1 MRHLRILTLS
11 AVILFLAAAA
21 SFPAEIKLHSIPLSH
36 TKLGFLTLYKS
47 QWELFGLP
55 RKLKQAVDEAFTEQ
69 TDNLMW
75 GTMRMQLVMNTDNI
89 QEKIQQETEYKF
101 ASDYDKFLA
110 DLEETFAEKLRT
122 DILDFYRRQ
131 NQAIYFELSANP
143 LAQAY
148 IRQDYDRMTES
159 NGKAVMGKIS
169 HELSEKYKL
178 GISAAGIIGGGL
190 MVLAKKQLQ
199 KQVMKVVGR
208 KLAGSA
214 LGKLA
219 GGAIPVIGWAMMV
232 WSAWD
237 IYSMLNE
244 AEDTFR
250 AKMFEAYNVMY
261 SEEVP
266 LVYWEGM
273 ESYVKDAYIF
283 AYESLSASAEKGI
296 ALSENHRIKEL
307 SQGLSKSK
315 QRFFAD
321 RIAAIAKISE
331 GKNYTVDDILTLYG
345 EFLRK
350 SKREE
355 FEKFEAILIASDT
368 APEKHVIRV
377 IELSHG
383 LTEAEQRFFTER
395 VTTIA
400 EICEGKSYTVDDV
413 LAHYGELIRDS
424 DNRDFSRFAEF
435 LDESDS
441 LPETY
446 PPKPQASSDIHP
458 APAPAKMPEIP
469 PTTSEDAKPETPS
482 PKNFRIYEGH

>member
-1 MRHLRILTLS
+1 MRQLRILTLS
-11 AVILFLAAAA
+11 AVLLFLAAAA
-21 SFPAEIKLHSIPLSH
+21 SFPAEIKLNSIPLSQ
-36 TKLGFLTLYKS
+36 TKLGFLTLYKL

-55 RKLKQAVDEAFTEQ
+55 WKLKRAVDEAFTEQ
-69 TDNLMW
+69 TENLMW

-89 QEKIQQETEYKF
+89 QEKIQQAAEYKF
-101 ASDYDKFLA
+101 ARDYDKFLA
-110 DLEETFAEKLRT
+110 DLEGTFAEKLRA
-122 DILDFYRRQ
+122 DILDFYSRQ

-148 IRQDYDRMTES
+148 IRQDYDRMTEDS
-159 NGKAVMGKIS
+159 GKAVMGRIS

-199 KQVMKVVGR
+199 KQVVRVVGK

-219 GGAIPVIGWAMMV
+219 GGAIPVIGWAMMA

-237 IYSMLNE
+237 IYSMLSE

-250 AKMFEAYNVMY
+250 AKMFESYNAMY
-261 SEEVP
+261 TEEVP
-266 LVYWEGM
+266 SVYWDGM

-296 ALSENHRIKEL
+296 ALSENPRVREL

-331 GKNYTVDDILTLYG
+331 GKSYTVDDVLTLYG
-345 EFLRK
+345 EFLRD

-355 FEKFEAILIASDT
+355 FEKFEAMLIASDT
-368 APEKHVIRV
+368 APEKHIMRIV
-377 IELSHG
+377 ELSQG
-383 LTEAEQRFFTER
+383 LTDAEQRFFSER
-395 VTTIA
+395 VTAVA
-400 EICEGKSYTVDDV
+400 EICWGKSYTVDDV
-413 LAHYGELIRDS
+413 LTRYGELIRDS
-424 DNRDFSRFAEF
+424 DNKDFGRFAEF
-435 LDESDS
+435 LDESGS

-446 PPKPQASSDIHP
+446 PPKPQASSDIQP
-458 APAPAKMPEIP
+458 AAAD
-469 PTTSEDAKPETPS
+469 DAKPETLS
-482 PKNFRIYEGH
+482 PKNFQIYEGH